1 MRTLQNALRFVE
13 RIATWLAAAAMF
25 AIMVIVAA
33 DVFMRYVF
41 NSPFGWAYDLISLYL
56 MAAVFFLVL
65 SHAYLVGA
73 HVSVDILQQRL
84 PPKPYRLTEIVS
96 TGLSFVVFVLIAWVG
111 WHRMVDSYEQADV
124 LAGAI
129 PWPTWPA
136 LALVPFG
143 CGLLAIRLAINFVGH
158 LGSLITGRDLIPIHR
173 HGHGAQESF
182 E

>member
-1 MRTLQNALRFVE
+1 MKALQNALGVVE
-13 RIATWLAAAAMF
+13 RIATWIAAVLMF

-41 NSPFGWAYDLISLYL
+41 NRPFGWAYDLISLYL

-65 SHAYLVGA
+65 SNAYLVGA
-73 HVSVDILQQRL
+73 HVSVDILQQKL
-84 PPKPYRLTEIVS
+84 PAKPYRMTELV
-96 TGLSFVVFVLIAWVG
+96 TTALSLVVFFLIASAG
-111 WHRMVDSYEQADV
+111 WSRTVDSFAQGDV

-136 LALVPFG
+136 LALVPLG
-143 CGLLAIRLAINFVGH
+143 AGLLALRLAIDFVGH
-158 LGSLITGRDLIPIHR
+158 LGSLVTGRDLTPLRR
-173 HGHGAQESF
+173 HGHHGPGTF

>member
-1 MRTLQNALRFVE
+1 VKTLNGALALIE
-13 RIATWLAAAAMF
+13 RAATTIAAIVMF
-25 AIMVIVAA
+25 AIMIIVSA

-41 NSPFGWAYDLISLYL
+41 NSPLGWTYDLISLYL

-65 SHAYLVGA
+65 SNAYLQGA

-84 PPKPYRLTEIVS
+84 PDRPYRITELI
-96 TGLSFVVFVLIAWVG
+96 TTAASFVVFLLITWVG
-111 WHRMVDSYEQADV
+111 WLRTVDAFEQADV

-136 LALVPFG
+136 YALVPFG
-143 CGLLAIRLAINFVGH
+143 AGLLALRLAIDFLGH
-158 LGSLITGRDLIPIHR
+158 LGSLLTGRDLIPVRR
-173 HGHGAQESF
+173 HGHGQETF

>member
-1 MRTLQNALRFVE
+1 MKTLERALAAVE
-13 RIATWLAAAAMF
+13 RVATWIAAAVMF

-65 SHAYLVGA
+65 SHAYSVGA
-73 HVSVDILQQRL
+73 HVSVDILQQTL
-84 PPKPYRLTEIVS
+84 PPKAQRATEIVTS
-96 TGLSFVVFVLIAWVG
+96 AVSFVVFVLIAWAG
-111 WHRMVDSYEQADV
+111 WGRMVDSYEQADV

-136 LALVPFG
+136 LALVPLG
-143 CGLLAIRLAINFVGH
+143 CGLLAIRLAINFAGQ
-158 LGSLITGRDLIPIHR
+158 LGSLVTGRDLIPLR
-173 HGHGAQESF
+173 THGHGAQESF

>member
-1 MRTLQNALRFVE
+1 MKILHSVIALVE
-13 RIATWLAAAAMF
+13 RIATWIAAATMF
-25 AIMVIVAA
+25 AIMIIVSA

-41 NSPFGWAYDLISLYL
+41 NSPLGWAYDIISLYL

-65 SHAYLVGA
+65 SHAYQAGA

-84 PPKPYRLTEIVS
+84 PATPFRITEVIT
-96 TGLSFVVFVLIAWVG
+96 TGASLVVFLVITWVG
-111 WHRMVDSYEQADV
+111 WRRMTDSFLEGDV
-124 LAGAI
+124 VAGAI

-143 CGLLAIRLAINFVGH
+143 CGLLALRLAIAFVGH
-158 LGSLITGRDLIPIHR
+158 LGSLATGRDLVPIVR
-173 HGHGAQESF
+173 HGHHAQESF

>member
-1 MRTLQNALRFVE
+1 MKALQNALDVVE
-13 RIATWLAAAAMF
+13 RIATWIAAVLMF

-33 DVFMRYVF
+33 DVLMRYVF

-65 SHAYLVGA
+65 SHAYLAGA
-73 HVSVDILQQRL
+73 HVSVDIFQQTL
-84 PPKPYRLTEIVS
+84 PPRLTRATELITTAV
-96 TGLSFVVFVLIAWVG
+96 SFVVFVIITSVG
-111 WHRMVDSYEQADV
+111 WHRMTDAYEQGDV
-124 LAGAI
+124 VAGAI

-143 CGLLAIRLAINFVGH
+143 CGLLAIRLAIDFVGH
-158 LGSLITGRDLIPIHR
+158 LASLVTGRDLIPVRR
-173 HGHGAQESF
+173 HGHEGQETF

>member
-1 MRTLQNALRFVE
+1 MNALQSALRLVE
-13 RIATWLAAAAMF
+13 RAATWMAAAVMF
-25 AIMVIVAA
+25 TIMVIVAA

-73 HVSVDILQQRL
+73 HVSVDILQQALR
-84 PPKPYRLTEIVS
+84 PGPYRVTEVITTAV
-96 TGLSFVVFVLIAWVG
+96 SFVVFVLIAWVG
-111 WHRMVDSYEQADV
+111 WHRMVDAIEQGDV

-143 CGLLAIRLAINFVGH
+143 CGLLAIRLAIDFVGH
-158 LGSLITGRDLIPIHR
+158 LGSLITGRELMPLRRNSHDP
-173 HGHGAQESF
+173 QESF

>member
-1 MRTLQNALRFVE
+1 MKALQNALDVVE
-13 RIATWLAAAAMF
+13 RIATWIAAVLMF

-41 NSPFGWAYDLISLYL
+41 NRPFGWAYDLISLYL

-65 SHAYLVGA
+65 SNAYLVGA
-73 HVSVDILQQRL
+73 HVSVDILQQTL
-84 PPKPYRLTEIVS
+84 SAKPYRVTELVTTAVSFIVFALI
-96 TGLSFVVFVLIAWVG
+96 TGAG
-111 WHRMVDSYEQADV
+111 WNRMVDSFEQGDV

-136 LALVPFG
+136 LLLVPVG
-143 CGLLAIRLAINFVGH
+143 CGLLALRLLIAFAGH
-158 LGSLITGRDLIPIHR
+158 LASLVTGRDLFPVRPHAH
-173 HGHGAQESF
+173 HGQETF

>member
-1 MRTLQNALRFVE
+1 MTILNRLIAAVE
-13 RIATWLAAAAMF
+13 RVATAIAAFVMF
-25 AIMVIVAA
+25 AIMLIVSA

-65 SHAYLVGA
+65 SQAYRQGA
-73 HVSVDILQQRL
+73 HVSVDILQQKL
-84 PPKPYRLTEIVS
+84 PATPYRLTEIVT
-96 TGLSFVVFVLIAWVG
+96 TGASVLVFALIAWVG
-111 WHRMVDSYEQADV
+111 WQRAVDSFEQGDV

-136 LALVPFG
+136 FALVPFG
-143 CGLLAIRLAINFVGH
+143 TGLLALRLALDFVGH
-158 LGSLITGRDLIPIHR
+158 LGSLATGRELVPVRR
-173 HGHGAQESF
+173 HGHGQETF

>member
-1 MRTLQNALRFVE
+1 M
-13 RIATWLAAAAMF
+13 
-25 AIMVIVAA
+25 
-33 DVFMRYVF
+33 
-41 NSPFGWAYDLISLYL
+41 

-84 PPKPYRLTEIVS
+84 PPRPYRVTEVISAAV
-96 TGLSFVVFVLIAWVG
+96 SFVVFVLIAWVG
-111 WHRMVDSYEQADV
+111 WGRMVESYQQADV

-143 CGLLAIRLAINFVGH
+143 SILIAIRLAINFVGH
-158 LGSLITGRDLIPIHR
+158 LGSLLTGRDLIPLGR
-173 HGHGAQESF
+173 HGHGAREAF

>member
-1 MRTLQNALRFVE
+1 MTILNRALAAIE
-13 RIATWLAAAAMF
+13 RIATWIAAAVMF
-25 AIMVIVAA
+25 AIMVIVSA
-33 DVFMRYVF
+33 DVLMRYVF

-65 SHAYLVGA
+65 SPAYRQGT

-84 PPKPYRLTEIVS
+84 PDRPYRLTEVVT
-96 TGLSFVVFVLIAWVG
+96 TGASFVVFVLIAHVG
-111 WHRMVDSYEQADV
+111 WNRAADAYTQADV

-136 LALVPFG
+136 YALVPFG
-143 CGLLAIRLAINFVGH
+143 AGLLAIRLAIDFFGH
-158 LGSLITGRDLIPIHR
+158 LGSLLTGRDLISVRR
-173 HGHGAQESF
+173 HGHGQETF

>member
-1 MRTLQNALRFVE
+1 MRVLEAALRLVE
-13 RIATWLAAAAMF
+13 RVATTIAAVIMF
-25 AIMVIVAA
+25 AIMVIVGA

-65 SHAYLVGA
+65 SHTYVVGG
-73 HVSVDILQQRL
+73 HVSVDILQQKL
-84 PPKPYRLTEIVS
+84 PAKPFRVTEIVT
-96 TGLSFVVFVLIAWVG
+96 TGVSFVVFVLIAWAG
-111 WHRMVDSYEQADV
+111 WHRMVDAFQQGDV

-143 CGLLAIRLAINFVGH
+143 SGLLALRLAIDFVGH
-158 LGSLITGRDLIPIHR
+158 LGSLITGRDLIPVRR
-173 HGHGAQESF
+173 HVQHGQESF

>member
-1 MRTLQNALRFVE
+1 MRLVE
-13 RIATWLAAAAMF
+13 QAATWIAAAFMF

-65 SHAYLVGA
+65 SHAYLAGA
-73 HVSVDILQQRL
+73 HVSVDILQQTL
-84 PPKPYRLTEIVS
+84 PPKPFRVTELVTTAVS
-96 TGLSFVVFVLIAWVG
+96 FAVFVLIAWVG
-111 WHRMVDSYEQADV
+111 WHRMADAFEQGDV

-143 CGLLAIRLAINFVGH
+143 CGLLAVRLAIDFAGH
-158 LGSLITGRDLIPIHR
+158 LGSLLTGRDLIPLRRGAH
-173 HGHGAQESF
+173 HGQESF

>member
-1 MRTLQNALRFVE
+1 MRTFSNALALVE
-13 RIATWLAAAAMF
+13 RVATAIAAVVMF
-25 AIMVIVAA
+25 AIMMIVSA

-65 SHAYLVGA
+65 SHAYRQGA

-84 PPKPYRLTEIVS
+84 PEKPFRLTEIV
-96 TGLSFVVFVLIAWVG
+96 TTAVSFVVFVLIAWVG
-111 WHRMVDSYEQADV
+111 WQRTVDSFEQGDV

-136 LALVPFG
+136 VALVPFG
-143 CGLLAIRLAINFVGH
+143 AGMLALRLAIDFFSH
-158 LGSLITGRDLIPIHR
+158 LGSLITGRDLIPLRRETHP
-173 HGHGAQESF
+173 GQETF

>member
-1 MRTLQNALRFVE
+1 MKSLQSALVLVE
-13 RIATWLAAAAMF
+13 RIATGIAAIVMF
-25 AIMVIVAA
+25 AVMIIVSA

-41 NSPFGWAYDLISLYL
+41 NSPFSWAYDLISLYL

-65 SHAYLVGA
+65 SHAYIAGA
-73 HVSVDILQQRL
+73 HVSVDILQQKL
-84 PPKPYRLTEIVS
+84 HAKPFRATEVI
-96 TGLSFVVFVLIAWVG
+96 TTAASFVIFVLIAWVG
-111 WHRMVDSYEQADV
+111 WQRVVDSFEQGDV

-158 LGSLITGRDLIPIHR
+158 LASLLTGRDLIPIAR
-173 HGHGAQESF
+173 HGHGGQETF